1 MYLIS
6 RKRKYI
12 QKRKKSV
19 KTKSGG
25 RDLAQTV
32 HVLYVSLIING
43 QERYEIAYI
52 ANSIHSA
59 IQISSNIIVHMVN
72 PIYRRR
78 FLPDG
83 NGYFFIH
90 TITKNINRQHRVI
103 DSIEIPMDSEPILDG
118 NDRENL
124 YFLREPNGII
134 QCIYDNLDLAR
145 NHFPNRELEQLQKN
159 TMNWNSI
166 MFQ

>member
-1 MYLIS
+1 MVYIS
-6 RKRKYI
+6 KKVKNMKKRRKSLKLNI
-12 QKRKKSV
+12 
-19 KTKSGG
+19 GG

-32 HVLYVSLIING
+32 YVLYVSLIIDG
-43 QERYEIAYI
+43 HERYEIAYI
-52 ANSIHSA
+52 ANSMDSA
-59 IQISSNIIVHMVN
+59 IQISSNIIYHMVN

-90 TITKNINRQHRVI
+90 TITKNISRQHRVI
-103 DSIEIPMDSEPILDG
+103 DSIEIPIDSEPILDG
-118 NDRENL
+118 QNTEIL

-134 QCIYDNLDLAR
+134 RCIYDNLDLAR
-145 NHFPNRELEQLQKN
+145 NDFPNTEFEHLQKN
-159 TMNWNSI
+159 IMNWNSI